1 MLNKE
6 KQEYLS
12 ELIDTSCISSEELVE
27 CLDKGIEML
36 FFIEED
42 TFDRKEI
49 QNVIFAMRKV
59 IHALRKG
66 R

>member
-6 KQEYLS
+6 KLECLS
-12 ELIDTSCISSEELVE
+12 ELVDTSCISSEEFVE

-36 FFIEED
+36 FYIEEN

-49 QNVIFAMRKV
+49 QNVVFAIRSV
-59 IHALRKG
+59 IKALKKN
-66 R
+66 